1 MPSGPEPATT
11 TTYAWETTP
20 SVANPGVYTHNV
32 KVSLPKGAQTDDNT
46 TAIVPVTI
54 KVRPN
59 PPKIADDQVKLQGGL
74 PNRSITVTDVI
85 PGATVTLTIGTE
97 TFTKHLLGQSVTF
110 GRLI

>member
-1 MPSGPEPATT
+1 MLSYLA
-11 TTYAWETTP
+11 
-20 SVANPGVYTHNV
+20 
-32 KVSLPKGAQTDDNT
+32 KGAQTADNSH
-46 TAIVPVTI
+46 AIVPVTI

-97 TFTKHLLGQSVTF
+97 TFTKTSTGTSVTF
-110 GRLI
+110 GPSDLKRLLIPIMACCLQAM